1 MRLIINN
8 VCKSYKDKVALENVS
23 IQLEGGSTLGLLGPN
38 GAGKTTLIRAITGI
52 TQIDQGE
59 ILLDG
64 TPISNESRR
73 RIGYLPEERGLYP
86 EMKVGEQL
94 LYLAQL
100 KGMQKE
106 SAKEAIKNWMRKFQI
121 SGTME
126 KRTNELSKGMQQKV
140 QFIAAVIHSPQLLI
154 LDEPFSGFDPINAA
168 LIMNEI
174 LSLKEQGVGIILSTH
189 NMTSVEEIC
198 DSVALINHAQ
208 IILEGKTAQIR
219 EANKTGKFLV
229 KIAANVDF
237 ESGETLSSHF
247 TKQENGFWLVEKK
260 GKAKVDNNTLIRELT
275 EIFSIVSFEEA
286 QPSMNEIFLKAVN
299 NH

>member
-1 MRLIINN
+1 MRLTINN

-86 EMKVGEQL
+86 EMKVSEQL

>member
-1 MRLIINN
+1 MRLTINN